1 MKFIK
6 GSDGRHHNI
15 EMFVSLQRETYRD
28 YDCPGANPTST
39 VIWGYLIKGEAVQ
52 IFRSSFLVEVDAF
65 LVKHGIELLG

>member
-6 GSDGRHHNI
+6 GSDSRYYNI
-15 EMFVSLQRETYRD
+15 DMFVAISRETDRD
-28 YDCPGANPTST
+28 YDSPGRNPTST